1 MGSNCCKEI
10 KVRTDNVSAT
20 FTNSTGSISWI
31 KGIKIG
37 NGVSATVYKAINTKT
52 GSIFAVKSIPLSRK
66 KDHSQSYYS
75 IHNEVEILKSLSHP
89 NIIKFYDSD
98 LDIETNEIFI
108 VCEYASH
115 GDLLSLVKQFSPLSM
130 KIVKKFIKELLQALE
145 YIHSKGIIH
154 RDLKCANILI
164 DQNSTIKLSDFGLSS
179 LVNSK
184 STQCVGSPYWMAP
197 ELFSGEKVTTAVDIW
212 ALGCT
217 VIEMVTSLPPWS
229 KVAKNEKELK
239 ILINSPDLLKHLPSS
254 SESLRKFLGFCLAT
268 DPAMRP
274 SASDLLKSSFLE
286 ECEDI
291 SAEISSTSE

>member
-10 KVRTDNVSAT
+10 KVRTDNISTT
-20 FTNSTGSISWI
+20 FSNSSGSISWI
-31 KGIKIG
+31 KGHKIG
-37 NGVSATVYKAINTKT
+37 NGVSASVYKAINAKT

-98 LDIETNEIFI
+98 IDIEKNEIFI
-108 VCEYASH
+108 VCEYASN
-115 GDLLSLVKQFSPLSM
+115 GDLFSLVEQFFPLTM
-130 KIVKKFIKELLQALE
+130 KIVRKFTKELLQALE

-154 RDLKCANILI
+154 RDLKCANVLI

-179 LVNSK
+179 LISNK
-184 STQCVGSPYWMAP
+184 NTQYAGSPYWMAP
-197 ELFSGEKVTTAVDIW
+197 EAFTRGKITTAVDIW

-217 VIEMVTSLPPWS
+217 VIEMVTKSPPWS

-239 ILINSPDLLKHLPSS
+239 NLITSPDLLKHLPSS
-254 SESLRKFLGFCLAT
+254 LESLRKFLGQCLVA
-268 DPAMRP
+268 DPSMRP
-274 SASDLLKSSFLE
+274 TASDLLKSTFLE
-286 ECEDI
+286 ECEDF
-291 SAEISSTSE
+291 SAENSNISD